1 MAMQADGIQPVMSA
15 TREIIVAPDRF
26 EVAAIDATLVAELQ
40 SAIAVCVYDAVEE
53 AGALLH
59 LRCIVRSPKPIDMT
73 DSTLATELLLLDR
86 CVESMREAMPAAR
99 NLQARVVAHLADH
112 PRAQETCDT
121 VLTMVQHFL
130 TDAGMKVSPVDI
142 SSGPPRTLR
151 FRPSMGW
158 LQTR

>member
-1 MAMQADGIQPVMSA
+1 MQRDGIQHGMP
-15 TREIIVAPDRF
+15 TQREITVSPDRF
-26 EVAAIDATLVAELQ
+26 EVSADDAILVTELR

-59 LRCIVRSPKPIDMT
+59 LRCIIRTPKPVDMT

-86 CVESMREAMPAAR
+86 CVESMRELAPSAR
-99 NLQARVVAHLADH
+99 NLQARVVAHLPDLPQA
-112 PRAQETCDT
+112 RETFDI

-130 TDAGMKVSPVDI
+130 ADAGARVLPLDI
-142 SSGPPRTLR
+142 AGGPARGLR

>member
-1 MAMQADGIQPVMSA
+1 MRRDGIQHQMSPN
-15 TREIIVAPDRF
+15 REITVAPDRF
-26 EVAAIDATLVAELQ
+26 EVTADDAILVTELR
-40 SAIAVCVYDAVEE
+40 SALAICLYDAVEE

-59 LRCIVRSPKPIDMT
+59 LRCIVRSPKPADMT

-86 CVESMREAMPAAR
+86 CVESMRELAPSAR
-99 NLQARVVAHLADH
+99 NLQARVVVHLSDH
-112 PRAQETCDT
+112 PKSQESFDN

-130 TDAGMKVSPVDI
+130 MDAGVRILPPDI
-142 SSGPPRTLR
+142 AGGPARNLR

>member
-1 MAMQADGIQPVMSA
+1 MRRDGIQHQMA
-15 TREIIVAPDRF
+15 TQREITVAPDRF
-26 EVAAIDATLVAELQ
+26 EVTADDAILVTELR

-59 LRCIVRSPKPIDMT
+59 LRCIVRTPKPVDMT

-86 CVESMREAMPAAR
+86 CVESMRELAPSAR
-99 NLQARVVAHLADH
+99 NLQARVVAHLPDVPLA
-112 PRAQETCDT
+112 RETFEGI
-121 VLTMVQHFL
+121 LTMVQHFL
-130 TDAGMKVSPVDI
+130 TDAGVRVLPLDI
-142 SSGPPRTLR
+142 AEGAVRGLR